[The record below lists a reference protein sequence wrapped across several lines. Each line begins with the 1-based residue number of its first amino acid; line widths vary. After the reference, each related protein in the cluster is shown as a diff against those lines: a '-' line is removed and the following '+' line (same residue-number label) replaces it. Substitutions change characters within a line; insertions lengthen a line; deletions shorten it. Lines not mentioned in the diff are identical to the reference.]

1 MPALLVAGIAAAA
14 CTTAATRGGRPARE
28 RLAAEIGRALDVP
41 ALAHSGVTLLV
52 VSLDRGDTLFA
63 REPERLYTPGS
74 NLKLFT
80 AASALHYLGPDYRFR
95 TPLVAVG
102 VISNDTLHGDLVVVG
117 RGDPDLD
124 VAHLAALADTL
135 ATRGIRVVTGDMRA
149 DASWFD
155 VASDWG
161 PGWMWDDGPYWF
173 WPYISALTVHDNVV
187 GVVVRPGAAPG
198 AQVEVGLDPP
208 TRFVDVRV
216 EATTGPAGSDTTLAI
231 RRQWMPRASNLITV
245 TGTLPA
251 DADSS
256 NELLTVEDPPLY
268 AAVLLAELLAERGV
282 EVLGGVRYGALEAG
296 EVADTVAVHVSDSL
310 AASVSNFLKIS
321 DNLTGEQLV
330 KTIAAEVAGP
340 PGSYAAGLAAER
352 AFLAAE
358 VGLDTLA
365 FKLADGSGVSR
376 YNVVTGG
383 QIVALLRYLSARE
396 DLAGTFEAA
405 LPVAGVD
412 GTLERRMRGT
422 AAEGRAR
429 AKTGT
434 LQGVS
439 SISGYVPS
447 AEGERLVFSLMMEFF
462 VGPSAPRQAVQ
473 DSVVAALARFRR

>member
-1 MPALLVAGIAAAA
+1 VLALLAIGAVAAA
-14 CTTAATRGGRPARE
+14 CATATQRGGPSARA
-28 RLAAEIGRALDVP
+28 RLAAEIGRALDSP

-80 AASALHYLGPDYRFR
+80 AASALHYLGADYRFR
-95 TPLVAVG
+95 TPLLAVG
-102 VISNDTLHGDLVVVG
+102 PMGGDTLHGDLVVVG

-124 VAHLAALADTL
+124 LTDLEALADSV
-135 ATRGIRVVTGDMRA
+135 AARGVRVVTGDVRA

-155 VASDWG
+155 EPADWG

-173 WPYISALTVHDNVV
+173 WPYVSALSVLDNVV
-187 GVVVRPGAAPG
+187 RVVVRPGIAPG
-198 AQVEVGLDPP
+198 APVSATLDPA
-208 TRFVDVRV
+208 TRFVEVRV
-216 EATTGPAGSDTTLAI
+216 GATTGAAGSERSLAI
-231 RRQWMPRASNLITV
+231 ERQWMPRAANVIEV
-245 TGTLPA
+245 TGVLPVG
-251 DADSS
+251 ADSATERLS
-256 NELLTVEDPPLY
+256 VEDPPLY
-268 AAVLLAELLAERGV
+268 AATLLAELLAERGV
-282 EVLGGVRYGALEAG
+282 HVMGGARYGAVLASET
-296 EVADTVAVHVSDSL
+296 ADTVAVHVSEPL
-310 AASVSNFLKIS
+310 AASIRNFLKIS
-321 DNLTGEQLV
+321 DNLSGEQLV
-330 KTIAAEVAGP
+330 KTIAAEVAGA

-358 VGLDTLA
+358 VGLDTLS

-376 YNVVTGG
+376 YNVVTAG
-383 QIVALLRYLSARE
+383 QIVGVLRYMASRDAI
-396 DLAGTFEAA
+396 AGPWVDA

-422 AAEGRAR
+422 PAEGRAR

-447 AEGERLVFSLMMEFF
+447 ADGERLAFGMMMEFF
-462 VGPSAPRQAVQ
+462 VGPTGPRTAVQ
-473 DSVVAALARFRR
+473 DSIVAALARFRR